1 MVSLIKAVVKLKT
14 LIRCTN
20 IIALCDLVM
29 CIAPF
34 FYLSFDKG
42 EIIDESNWSREKL
55 NEKEK
60 TFLLFYWNSFVF
72 SNLTIILVAAKKK
85 NIIKQQRSSLKHKN
99 MYDKTVTK
107 SLQIRNKT
115 MMKHQCDMSFLSLF
129 E

>member
-20 IIALCDLVM
+20 IISLCDLVM

-60 TFLLFYWNSFVF
+60 TFWLFYCSSFVF
-72 SNLTIILVAAKKK
+72 SAP
-85 NIIKQQRSSLKHKN
+85 
-99 MYDKTVTK
+99 
-107 SLQIRNKT
+107 
-115 MMKHQCDMSFLSLF
+115 
-129 E
+129 